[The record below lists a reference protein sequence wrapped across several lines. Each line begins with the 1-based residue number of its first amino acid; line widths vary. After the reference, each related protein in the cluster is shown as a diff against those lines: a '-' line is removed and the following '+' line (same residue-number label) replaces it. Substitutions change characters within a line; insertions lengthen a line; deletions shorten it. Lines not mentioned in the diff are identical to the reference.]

1 MALVGRVCLL
11 VVWVCGEGLL
21 ISSPDLCG
29 PGLSRERRLPMVGV
43 VLFLVI
49 VGVAL
54 RVVYGLRRPHFWLFS
69 AAMIL
74 IGLPLVLL
82 MAATA
87 PLFR

>member
-1 MALVGRVCLL
+1 
-11 VVWVCGEGLL
+11 
-21 ISSPDLCG
+21 
-29 PGLSRERRLPMVGV
+29 MVGV